1 MRRRKSNLEQAEF
14 QRKPTLP
21 RRRTPSAIVARRSVE
36 RDERVRPSVAT
47 SLIAETIVNR
57 RVIDIDPFMIG

>member
-36 RDERVRPSVAT
+36 RDARVPPSV
-47 SLIAETIVNR
+47 AETIVNR
-57 RVIDIDPFMIG
+57 RVIDLDPFMIG